1 MKRTAL
7 KKLSIILLFTC
18 IFVNCVSACGNTG
31 TESVN
36 SPENE
41 TTVSETETEAAETE
55 APVNIT
61 DERFEG
67 KEFNIIYMTGGSY
80 GMGNE
85 VDYTFEESQST
96 VVSEAVYQRNLLTEE
111 KLGITINGTYLDPAQ
126 FNNKIVNLVQ
136 SGDSTYD
143 AILNYLRYNYQI
155 VIKGVLINISEI
167 DEFCLDNPWWDQ
179 GINDNFRFFNEKQF
193 FATGDI
199 CIDDDCTGEVM
210 FFNKKMY
217 DDYGLSDPYETV
229 RNGKWTLDTMTA
241 NMAGVKADLNG
252 DGKFDKN
259 DRWGYCGGIGVIQ
272 QMLVDFGHPSTVL
285 DNDGYPHF
293 AYSDNPE
300 SLINAFDAVFNGM
313 IVNPDVAFTDREM
326 GSDYPG
332 VTAMFAN
339 DQLLY
344 LNQAIG
350 VLHTMRQNNEDFGIL
365 PFPKYNEEQDN
376 YISMGSFWSS
386 TYALPLTSSDPK
398 QAGAILNV
406 MGYYSVD
413 TITEY
418 IIQNIVMI
426 RSTRDE
432 VSEEML
438 RFAIANKSYD
448 IGLCMELGN
457 YQSTI
462 YGIISKKEN
471 TFVSD
476 MEKIKSKFENDIDK
490 LVSIYKGDE

>member
-1 MKRTAL
+1 MK
-7 KKLSIILLFTC
+7 KKTSVGASLLLLSFLLLNC
-18 IFVNCVSACGNTG
+18 IYSCGNTVDGSKDDISDG
-31 TESVN
+31 TAA
-36 SPENE
+36 
-41 TTVSETETEAAETE
+41 VSEDTTNAETD

-293 AYSDNPE
+293 AYSDNPK
-300 SLINAFDAVFNGM
+300 SLINAFDTVFNGM